1 MGGKGNTDTAEKE
14 KTGARGSAPVHIN
27 GIRPGN
33 SPTKMRRVV
42 GKRKI
47 AIFDRIIK
55 MPCLMRIKGWPTFL
69 LYS

>member
-42 GKRKI
+42 GKKKDCYI
-47 AIFDRIIK
+47 
-55 MPCLMRIKGWPTFL
+55 
-69 LYS
+69 